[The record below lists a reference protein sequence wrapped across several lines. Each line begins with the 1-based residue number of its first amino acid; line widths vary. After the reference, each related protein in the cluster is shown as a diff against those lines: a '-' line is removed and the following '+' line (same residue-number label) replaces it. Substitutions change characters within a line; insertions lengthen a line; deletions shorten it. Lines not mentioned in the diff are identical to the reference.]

1 MSLITFDV
9 KFKNK
14 VDNDSVKLLPDS
26 ELQQLKLMICGKYKI
41 YDLNNLFIYYK
52 GNLITESDITKI
64 KEIFKM
70 KKVRIEISETPIEK
84 KTESFKYFC
93 KCRAGATSIC
103 DKCDE
108 FLCDNCYKKK
118 KHINHTNK
126 IIKLSDYHQYIKSTL
141 KEFASELDSK
151 ILNDEAYQF
160 FQYWGYD
167 VENEINNINSAYEY
181 IKNQLEDIKQLQI
194 DYIMALGEANKYEQ
208 LKQQIEN
215 VINQYANIDTEAEI
229 EKIFEEKKM
238 IIQSSK
244 EILTWYNELKNHCL
258 NYTKTIK
265 DIQTFNQI
273 LLKEIKDK
281 FNITKK
287 RYSQLPFVNGFMNGS
302 MLSKSVMFNNNANNL
317 VNINNNMN
325 NNIID
330 TSNKNNFIDT
340 STKKEN
346 PNNAQNNANKLATPK
361 SNLNNNFNAESSKQ
375 NNKNG
380 SGNFEDDSN
389 EKENKYKENSPFNEQ
404 SMAANES
411 LNISHMSQGKKREK
425 ILFKLKDD
433 HRIIIFFITKQS
445 FKEKNFYDRGNFRRD
460 FTTEAD
466 VIQLNLYGKLFMLGG
481 KNFNK
486 FYYYDFPSNSIYYIN
501 NSLYSHY
508 YGSMVYCPKY
518 NMIYILGGNNQ
529 IKCEACYL
537 NNSNLKKLT
546 WKPLPSLNEE
556 RQEFAT
562 IYFDDYI
569 YVFFGFSSKKG
580 INLSSIER
588 INVNTNTQFEV
599 VYVNEQITLSS
610 LGCAKFVDDAEN
622 NKEGNEG
629 ILLLGGFD
637 GQNYVDTSLVFNPR
651 EMKIR
656 DCDIVI
662 PNMSKHFQFLFHKES
677 AFIEFDNGAQ
687 LIFDMKN
694 NVHLLTSDSYEL
706 FSEAQ

>member
-1 MSLITFDV
+1 MSLITFDI

-52 GNLITESDITKI
+52 GNPIAESDVTKI

-70 KKVRIEISETPIEK
+70 KKVRIEISETPLQK
-84 KTESFKYFC
+84 KDDGFKYFC
-93 KCRAGATSIC
+93 KCKSGATSVC

-108 FLCDNCYKKK
+108 FLCDNCFKKK

-126 IIKLSDYHQYIKSTL
+126 IIKLSDYHQYIKATL
-141 KEFASELDSK
+141 KEIASELDSK

-167 VENEINNINSAYEY
+167 VENEVNNINNAYEY

-215 VINQYANIDTEAEI
+215 VINQYANIDTEAEF
-229 EKIFEEKKM
+229 EKIFEEKK
-238 IIQSSK
+238 IIMQSSK
-244 EILTWYNELKNHCL
+244 EILTWYNELKNQCL

-287 RYSQLPFVNGFMNGS
+287 RYSQIPFVNNYLMNGS
-302 MLSKSVMFNNNANNL
+302 MFSKSVLFNNNNNL
-317 VNINNNMN
+317 MNLNNNMN

-346 PNNAQNNANKLATPK
+346 PKDELNIQNKLSTPK
-361 SNLNNNFNAESSKQ
+361 NNINNNFNSGSSKQ
-375 NNKNG
+375 NINKNEEPA
-380 SGNFEDDSN
+380 FEN
-389 EKENKYKENSPFNEQ
+389 NSPFNDQ
-404 SMAANES
+404 SMAVNES
-411 LNISHMSQGKKREK
+411 LNTSHLSQGKKKREL
-425 ILFKLKDD
+425 LFKLKDD
-433 HRIIIFFITKQS
+433 HKMIIFYIGKQS
-445 FKEKNFYDRGNFRRD
+445 FKEKNFYDKANFRRD

-466 VIQLNLYGKLFMLGG
+466 VIQLNLMGKLFMLGG

-486 FYYYDFPSNSIYYIN
+486 FYYYDYPSNSIYYLN
-501 NSLYSHY
+501 TALYSHY

-518 NMIYILGGNNQ
+518 NMIYLLGGNNQ
-529 IKCEACYL
+529 VRCETCYL
-537 NNSNLKKLT
+537 NNANLKKLT

-556 RQEFAT
+556 RQEFGS

-610 LGCAKFVDDAEN
+610 LGCANFVDDVETT
-622 NKEGNEG
+622 KEGNEG

-677 AFIEFDNGAQ
+677 AFIEFENGAQ